1 MAVPGRRYNVGRL
14 RASTAD
20 LLRANP
26 ALGPALL
33 AVATFLALGASNA
46 GFYPTAWYPAGLLA
60 VGVLG
65 TSLVALGVPRA
76 VPRPVLVAVGLL
88 AAYAAWSYVSI
99 IWASQPGP
107 AWDGANRTA
116 MLVVFYATFALWPFD
131 ARGAI
136 AILALL
142 GLGIAGI
149 GLVELLKANA
159 AADPGAY
166 FVDVRFAEP
175 AGYMNANVAMWT
187 IGLVACLFVASRRE
201 LPALL
206 RGLSLGGAGLLAGLA
221 LMGQSRGWV
230 LATPLALAFFLLICP
245 GRVRLLAATA
255 AVALAGLAVSG
266 PVLALHDDYS
276 RARFDELLASAAEAI
291 LVAALVLAVLG
302 TAAALLDRRA
312 APSAAASRR
321 IGVGV
326 AVLVALAAR
335 RGPGALHR
343 SSGEARPRRW
353 PTPGRTSRT
362 AGRARRRARRAS
374 PAGAP
379 IATTSGPWRGTS
391 SATTRWA
398 ASAPRTSRRS
408 TCAGAPAASSRCY
421 AHSLELGVLSQTGI
435 VGAFLLFG
443 GLAIGVAAALRAR
456 AAPLPERAAAA
467 AAAAVFVYW
476 LLHAS
481 VDWFWEFPGLTA
493 PALACLGLAAA
504 LAPREA
510 AVSASAPNRGSAA
523 RRPVA
528 VAAAAALVAL
538 AIALALPWLA
548 ARAVDHAARTW
559 KDDPNAAL
567 RELDRAESLNP
578 LSARAQ
584 LTAAT
589 IALET
594 DRLGLASHEFE
605 QALEREPRNT
615 YALLELGAIAAQN
628 DRARGVRL
636 LRRAHVLSPRDPHV
650 TRALRRL
657 QQGRPLDLPSLN
669 RSILRRARTHGSKVD

>member
-321 IGVGV
+321 IGVAV
-326 AVLVALAAR
+326 AVLVALALVAGLALFTIERGSPTSEVADAWKDFKGGGEGPQAGASRFAGGGTNRYDFWTVAWNEFRDHPLGGIGAENFQEEYLR
-335 RGPGALHR
+335 RG
-343 SSGEARPRRW
+343 SSGEQPL
-353 PTPGRTSRT
+353 
-362 AGRARRRARRAS
+362 
-374 PAGAP
+374 
-379 IATTSGPWRGTS
+379 
-391 SATTRWA
+391 
-398 ASAPRTSRRS
+398 
-408 TCAGAPAASSRCY
+408 Y

-443 GLAIGVAAALRAR
+443 GLAMAVAAALRAR

-510 AVSASAPNRGSAA
+510 AVSASAPKRGSAA

-528 VAAAAALVAL
+528 VGAAAVLVAL

-567 RELDRAESLNP
+567 RELDRAETP
-578 LSARAQ
+578 QPAVRAC
-584 LTAAT
+584 TAHGR
-589 IALET
+589 
-594 DRLGLASHEFE
+594 D
-605 QALEREPRNT
+605 
-615 YALLELGAIAAQN
+615 
-628 DRARGVRL
+628 DRARNRPA
-636 LRRAHVLSPRDPHV
+636 RPRESRIRTG
-650 TRALRRL
+650 TRA
-657 QQGRPLDLPSLN
+657 
-669 RSILRRARTHGSKVD
+669 

>member
-1 MAVPGRRYNVGRL
+1 MAVLRRRYNVGRL
-14 RASTAD
+14 PGSTAD

-33 AVATFLALGASNA
+33 AVATFLALGATNA
-46 GFYPTAWYPAGLLA
+46 GFYPTAWYPAALLA

-65 TSLVALGVPRA
+65 TSLLALGAPRA
-76 VPRPVLVAVGLL
+76 VPRPVLVAIGLL
-88 AAYAAWSYVSI
+88 AAYAAWSYLSI
-99 IWASQPGP
+99 TWASQPGP

-116 MLVVFYATFALWPFD
+116 MFVIFYATFALWPFD

-149 GLVELLKANA
+149 GLVELLKVNA
-159 AADPGAY
+159 ADEPLAY

-187 IGLVACLFVASRRE
+187 IGLIACLFIASRRE

-206 RGLSLGGAGLLAGLA
+206 RGLSLGGAGVLAGLA

-255 AVALAGLAVSG
+255 AVAVAGLAVSG
-266 PVLALHDDYS
+266 PVLAVHDKFS
-276 RARFDELLASAAEAI
+276 PAKFDGLLASATEAI
-291 LVAALVLAVLG
+291 LLAALVLAVLG

-312 APSAAASRR
+312 KPSAVASRR
-321 IGVGV
+321 IGLAA
-326 AVLVALAAR
+326 AVLVA
-335 RGPGALHR
+335 GALIAGLAVFSIER
-343 SSGEARPRRW
+343 GS
-353 PTPGRTSRT
+353 PTAEVADAWRDFKGGGQGPQ
-362 AGRARRRARRAS
+362 
-374 PAGAP
+374 AGASRF
-379 IATTSGPWRGTS
+379 AGGGTNRYDFWTVAWDAFRDHPVGGLGAENFQEEYLRKGS
-391 SATTRWA
+391 SDEQ
-398 ASAPRTSRRS
+398 PL
-408 TCAGAPAASSRCY
+408 Y

-443 GLAIGVAAALRAR
+443 GLVMAIAAAVRAR
-456 AAPLPERAAAA
+456 AGRLPERMAAAA
-467 AAAAVFVYW
+467 AATVFVYW

-481 VDWFWEFPGLTA
+481 VDWFWEFSGLTA

-504 LAPREA
+504 LAPR
-510 AVSASAPNRGSAA
+510 ASAAA
-523 RRPVA
+523 ETEPSRRPAFRRAPA
-528 VAAAAALVAL
+528 VATAIVLVAL
-538 AIALALPWLA
+538 AASFAFPWLA
-548 ARAVDHAARTW
+548 ARAVDDAARTW
-559 KDDPNAAL
+559 RADPDAAL
-567 RELDRAESLNP
+567 RQLDRAESLNP

-594 DRLGLASHEFE
+594 ERLGLAQHEFE
-605 QALEREPRNT
+605 QALEREPDNS
-615 YALLELGAIAAQN
+615 YALLELGAIAAQTN
-628 DRARGVRL
+628 RARGLRL
-636 LRRAHVLSPRDPHV
+636 LRQAQALSPRDPDIS
-650 TRALRRL
+650 RALRRL
-657 QQGRPLDLPSLN
+657 RLHRPIDLPRLN
-669 RSILRRARTHGSKVD
+669 RSILRRARTIGSKVD